1 MKNYHFPINNI
12 PITRENYQIFRKKE
26 ILEDYD
32 LNSNIKNNTII
43 DQNINKKKK
52 NLKKFSQYYQVN

>member
-52 NLKKFSQYYQVN
+52 NF